1 MTLLHGTT
9 ACQRSIR
16 TAVDVEKHSL
26 KGIRGVSMWLI
37 SLPHYIPG
45 LVSHGNIYIHPRSM
59 APLGT
64 CFLAGLFVQQSY
76 IPLGVLLTPVPPD
89 ISQCLSKKVI
99 IQYYP
104 LI

>member
-16 TAVDVEKHSL
+16 TAGGVEKHSL

-45 LVSHGNIYIHPRSM
+45 LVSHGNLYI
-59 APLGT
+59 
-64 CFLAGLFVQQSY
+64 
-76 IPLGVLLTPVPPD
+76 
-89 ISQCLSKKVI
+89 K
-99 IQYYP
+99 QYE
-104 LI
+104 